1 MPIRKPRYSHEAANQ
16 LGYALYESG
25 IRAQVEADHEG
36 KVVVIDIETGAFEID
51 GEEMDAFEAL
61 RILNPDAE
69 LCSIWIGY
77 RDASIVK
84 IDFEHEEQSF
94 LWWVFMEVF
103 GGGSTEKI
111 QNILG
116 KPVEDVR
123 HLEAK
128 VQSQYKAGSSSI
140 SLTAAEWRIMYEAV
154 NAVIY
159 GLGPSELSTCTG
171 RNLQEVCSINLK
183 ICATLWRASGVGRS
197 WVGSS

>member
-1 MPIRKPRYSHEAANQ
+1 MPIRKPRYSRKESKQ
-16 LGYALYESG
+16 RGYALYESG
-25 IRAQVEADHEG
+25 IRAQVEAEHEG

-77 RDASIVK
+77 RDTSIVK
-84 IDFEHEEQSF
+84 IDFEHEEQAF
-94 LWWVFMEVF
+94 LYWVFMEVF
-103 GGGSTEKI
+103 CGGSTERI
-111 QNILG
+111 QNILN

-128 VQSQYKAGSSSI
+128 VKSQYKAGSSSI
-140 SLTAAEWRIMYEAV
+140 SLTAAEWRIMYEAA

-159 GLGPSELSTCTG
+159 GLGPSELRTCTG

-183 ICATLWRASGVGRS
+183 ICATLWMASSVGRS